1 MASKKTKNV
10 KNAEM
15 LPQSPENLD
24 DFGRNYASNPE
35 IASRFLDYVNDPL
48 QMARDNRRDLEE
60 TWLQDLRLWS
70 CLLDNEGY
78 VGNSSFFVPELND
91 QIESSVE
98 RNLTALF
105 PTGDFCKAI
114 ATKNVQQSDADK
126 ITMAVQYELEEKV
139 KIIKQYDQHLR
150 GKLLYGTAIMKQGF
164 ERKTVEVFVRNK
176 KGKPEKQLIPL
187 VNGVTARPV
196 DIFRWYIYPEEV
208 KTLQEAEFQFEDQI
222 VSKKSLDE
230 NAGYVNLNDV
240 TEVTNDIDHEWVDIE
255 RLQMVQLT
263 NALTRYYN
271 SVLLTEIWCDFKLGN
286 GKSVPVRGI
295 IANKTTC
302 IYLKRNPFWFQQSP
316 YLASK
321 LKERPGN
328 IFYGFSMPDKLR
340 SLQYQMNDIANQTMD
355 SLNYSINPIAIID
368 PALAGDVNSMKVK
381 PGAKWLGSPE
391 GIEFKQFPDVS
402 GSGFRAMGEIRGQVA
417 QFADSTPGVAPQ
429 LQGKA
434 RSATQAAIVQSSVGN
449 RQRISSKLEESDVLC
464 PLAKRTHILL
474 QQFQTEAYQIRV
486 QGPDNGSWRTEM
498 IDPSDLVGDVDFIWK
513 GESEAE
519 KTAVYTQQLMG
530 FFQAALQIQALM
542 PGEVDIPMLFK
553 RVAKEG
559 FKLNDLDD
567 IFKSLRDKKTVS
579 PELENIALEQGQE
592 VDIHNGDDDEMHIE
606 VVDVL
611 LARNDISDEAR
622 IMAARHREKH
632 ILQKQAKQEML
643 QAKARLDALKMAG
656 QMGQDIQGHQQG
668 GDGREGP
675 QVPSPMEGNQGQ
687 VASAQG
693 MMSSASALPGG
704 G

>member
-1 MASKKTKNV
+1 MKSKKTKN
-10 KNAEM
+10 AEL
-15 LPQSPENLD
+15 LPSAPEDMN
-24 DFGRNYASNPE
+24 DFGKNYAANAD
-35 IASRFLDYVNDPL
+35 IAGKFLDYVNEPC

-70 CLLDNEGY
+70 CLLDNAGY

-91 QIESSVE
+91 QVESSVE

-105 PTGDFCKAI
+105 PSGDFCQAI
-114 ATKNVQQSDADK
+114 AMKSTQAETAKK

-150 GKLLYGTAIMKQGF
+150 SKILYGTAVMKQGF
-164 ERKTVEVFVRNK
+164 ERKNVEVFVRNK
-176 KGKPEKQLIPL
+176 KGKPEKQLIPM

-208 KTLQEAEFQFEDQI
+208 KTLQESEFQFEDQI
-222 VSKKSLDE
+222 VSKKTLD
-230 NAGYVNLNDV
+230 GMTGLVNLNDV

-271 SVLLTEIWCDFKLGN
+271 SVLLTEVWCDFKLGN

-295 IANKTTC
+295 IANKTTV
-302 IYLKRNPFWFQQSP
+302 IYLKRNPFWFQESP

-328 IFYGFSMPDKLR
+328 IFYGFSLPDKIR
-340 SLQYQMNDIANQTMD
+340 SQQYQMNDIANQTMD

-391 GIEFKQFPDVS
+391 GIEFRQFPDVS
-402 GSGFRAMGEIRGQVA
+402 PSGWRAMNEIRGQIA
-417 QFADSTPGVAPQ
+417 QFSDSTPGVAPQ

-434 RSATQAAIVQSSVGN
+434 RSATQAAIVQSAVGT
-449 RQRISSKLEESDVLC
+449 RQRISAKLEESDVLC

-486 QGPDNGSWRTEM
+486 QGPDNGSWITET
-498 IDPSDLVGDVDFIWK
+498 INPSDLVGDVDFVWK

-519 KTAVYTQQLMG
+519 KTSVYTQQLMG
-530 FFQAALQIQALM
+530 FYQAALQTAGIM
-542 PGEVDIPMLFK
+542 PGEIDFTALFK

-559 FKLNDLDD
+559 FKLNDIDG
-567 IFKSLRDKKTVS
+567 IFKSLRDKQTVN
-579 PELENIALEQGQE
+579 PEIENVALEQGQE
-592 VDIHNGDDDEMHIE
+592 VDIHNGDDDALHIE

-611 LARNDISDEAR
+611 LAKDDISDEAR

-632 ILQKQAKQEML
+632 VLQMQAKQEMV
-643 QAKARLDALKMAG
+643 QARARLEALKAQGMMDQPQG
-656 QMGQDIQGHQQG
+656 GGGQD
-668 GDGREGP
+668 GRSGP
-675 QVPSPMEGNQGQ
+675 QVPSPTEGNRGQ
-687 VASAQG
+687 VSSAQG
-693 MMSSASALPGG
+693 MLSSASALPGG
-704 G
+704 Q